1 VDGIHLGGKTATLC
15 ELIDEFGDVIAADL
29 AEVYNIRLTDLFRP
43 SSGVTP
49 GFLLALI
56 RHLPAGSRFVAERRG
71 GVEFRG
77 WGHDSYALAAIV
89 NAIRSLQFTYIAA
102 HSKSKPTPPKPFPV
116 PDRPVSPGVKSGMFA
131 QMASAHLQQQK
142 G

>member
-1 VDGIHLGGKTATLC
+1 MDGFDQFGKSAAVGQ
-15 ELIDEFGDVIAADL
+15 LIDEFGEVLAADL
-29 AEVYNIRLTDLFRP
+29 AEYYNIRLTDLFTP
-43 SSGVTP
+43 GSGLTP

-56 RHLPAGSRFVAERRG
+56 KNLPIGSRFVAERRG

-77 WGHDSYALAAIV
+77 WDHDSYALAAVV

-102 HSKSKPTPPKPFPV
+102 HSKSKPAAPKPFPV

>member
-1 VDGIHLGGKTATLC
+1 VDGFDQFGKSAAVG
-15 ELIDEFGDVIAADL
+15 ELIDEFGDVLAADL
-29 AEVYNIRLTDLFRP
+29 AEYYNVRLTDLFTP
-43 SSGVTP
+43 GSGLTP

-56 RHLPAGSRFVAERRG
+56 KNLPMGSRFVAEKRG

-77 WGHDSYALAAIV
+77 WGHDSYALAAVV
-89 NAIRSLQFTYIAA
+89 NAIRSLQFTYVAA
-102 HSKSKPTPPKPFPV
+102 HSKSKPAPPKPFPV
-116 PDRPVSPGVKSGMFA
+116 PDRPVAQGVKQGMFA